1 MNLLACVAAC
11 TAVLLELDQP
21 VAQESSQWV
30 DRSIVAA
37 GLMSAG
43 CGIGVYVRQL
53 CFGSKA
59 QHSKLSATLA
69 ATGAA
74 AHLGMLVVIS
84 VFWSCFATRRYY
96 KFHGTSEP
104 TRQVVE
110 RQVNYFSYFHRWSDA
125 EMALYIFGC
134 AGGAAAWLL
143 SLATAVLERRRA
155 AAAATTEAA
164 VEKLHSSL
172 HESCCS
178 MLLSPYRSQ
187 MLARALLHE

>member
-1 MNLLACVAAC
+1 MTKLALGMNLQQNSGLP
-11 TAVLLELDQP
+11 LLHPIQ
-21 VAQESSQWV
+21 
-30 DRSIVAA
+30 
-37 GLMSAG
+37 
-43 CGIGVYVRQL
+43 
-53 CFGSKA
+53 
-59 QHSKLSATLA
+59 LSASHCLSVCA
-69 ATGAA
+69 PP
-74 AHLGMLVVIS
+74 HLSLS
-84 VFWSCFATRRYY
+84 AVFWSCFATRRYY

-143 SLATAVLERRRA
+143 SLATAALERRRA
-155 AAAATTEAA
+155 AAAATTETA